1 MSSGG
6 YRRVTRDVTVSM
18 VTSGGELVS
27 DRSSRTPS
35 QPATPRSG
43 AFDSPVSETFISQI
57 SIHSFS
63 SPILNQQIPTIYKTT
78 YKQYAWIGDRIIC
91 SRLND

>member
-6 YRRVTRDVTVSM
+6 YRRVTRDVTVTM

-43 AFDSPVSETFISQI
+43 AFESPFKQTFISQDPLNLLNP
-57 SIHSFS
+57 H
-63 SPILNQQIPTIYKTT
+63 ILTRVYIFNIK
-78 YKQYAWIGDRIIC
+78 
-91 SRLND
+91 